1 MQFDCVAEFEFTKDL
16 RTQKK
21 EVDAALEQ
29 ANKTIMRKGAKDAR
43 EAAQASDWQLSKDGK
58 RLTVR
63 IESGAIVRAHA
74 ALIRLRNFLNEQLGP
89 KLKAGIRG
97 LSVKKF
103 VVEGVALKQPALR
116 PVEISCF
123 VEEAKISEDG
133 TKASLKLKDLTPALI
148 EDGAVDRII
157 KLVEDKVEAQHYEGK
172 AEIKKLLWEST
183 KKKAFYDADPAVELE
198 ARNWIRRT
206 HAKAQ
211 FVFGPQFAALANA
224 FKELLFEDVY
234 AKLGFR
240 EMIFPKFEPWAVP
253 QRSGHAKSIYPEAF
267 FVAVPKKSEAA
278 VWEKEK
284 DFFRV
289 TGEVLKSEFASKLD
303 FVGIMSYAQCPPF
316 WRFLEG
322 RTILDESLPLRVYD
336 WSGPTYRNE
345 AGGTQGI
352 ARLEE
357 FHRIETLWVGT
368 PEQTKKITTELADA
382 FTVFFN
388 KTLDLEFK
396 KNWITPWFL
405 AQEGKRGLS
414 EKASEGV
421 GTTDFDAW
429 LPYRGGREASEWLEF
444 QNVSNNGDKYPKA
457 FSVKAQSAELWSGC
471 AGGSL
476 ERWACAFLAQKG
488 FDKKNWPSAMRD
500 RIELGAE
507 IKFA

>member
-16 RTQKK
+16 REKK
-21 EVDAALEQ
+21 SELDAVIEQ
-29 ANKTIMRKGAKDAR
+29 ANKTILRKGAKDAR
-43 EAAQASDWQLSKDGK
+43 EAAQASDWQLSSDGK
-58 RLTVR
+58 RLTLR
-63 IESGAIVRAHA
+63 IESGAVVRAHA

-89 KLKAGIRG
+89 KLKTGIRG
-97 LSVKKF
+97 LEIKKF
-103 VVEGVALKQPALR
+103 EVKGITLKQPALK
-116 PVEISCF
+116 PIEITCF
-123 VEEAKISEDG
+123 VEEVKTSGD
-133 TKASLKLKDLTPALI
+133 KASLKLKDLTPALI

-157 KLVEDKVEAQHYEGK
+157 RLVEDKVEAQNYEGK
-172 AEIKKLLWEST
+172 GEAKKLLWAST
-183 KKKAFYDADPAVELE
+183 KKQAHYEKDPALELE
-198 ARNWIRRT
+198 ARSWMRRT

-211 FVFGPQFAALANA
+211 FVFGSQFVALANA
-224 FKELLFEDVY
+224 FKELLVEDVY
-234 AKLGFR
+234 VKLGFR
-240 EMIFPKFEPWAVP
+240 EMYFPKFEPWAVP

-267 FVAVPKKSEAA
+267 FVAVPKKSDPAIWA
-278 VWEKEK
+278 KEM
-284 DFFRV
+284 DYFRI
-289 TGEVLKSEFASKLD
+289 TGEVLKDEFASKLD

-322 RTILDESLPLRVYD
+322 KVVLDESLPLRVFD

-368 PEQTKKITTELADA
+368 PEQTKKITTELSDA
-382 FTVFFN
+382 LTVFFN
-388 KTLDLEFK
+388 KTLDIEFQ

-405 AQEGKRGLS
+405 AQEGKKTLS
-414 EKASEGV
+414 DKASEGV

-429 LPYRGGREASEWLEF
+429 LPYRGTREKSEWLEF

-457 FSVKAQSAELWSGC
+457 FGVKSASSELWSGC

-488 FDKKNWPSAMRD
+488 FDKKDWPSAVRD
-500 RIELGAE
+500 RVELAPE
-507 IKFA
+507 LKFA

>member
-1 MQFDCVAEFEFTKDL
+1 MHFDCVAEFEFTRDL
-16 RTQKK
+16 SKSKK
-21 EVDAALEQ
+21 EVDACLEQ
-29 ANKTIMRKGAKDAR
+29 ANKTIMRKGAKDAA
-43 EAAQASDWQLSKDGK
+43 EAAQASDWQLAADGK

-63 IESGAIVRAHA
+63 IESGAVVRAHA

-97 LSVKKF
+97 MEIKKF
-103 VVEGVALKQPALR
+103 EIDGITLKQPALR
-116 PVEISCF
+116 PIEISCF
-123 VEEAKISEDG
+123 VDEVKTNG
-133 TKASLKLKDLTPALI
+133 TKASLKLKDLTPGLI
-148 EDGAVDRII
+148 ENGAIDRAIR
-157 KLVEDKVEAQHYEGK
+157 LVEDKAEAQHYEGK
-172 AEIKKLLWEST
+172 GETKRLLWSST
-183 KKKAFYDADPAVELE
+183 KKQARYDADPAVELE
-198 ARNWIRRT
+198 SRNWMRRT

-211 FVFGPQFAALANA
+211 FVFGPQFVSLANA
-224 FKELLFEDVY
+224 FKDLLQQEVY

-240 EMIFPKFEPWAVP
+240 EMFFPKFEPWAVP

-267 FVAVPKKSEAA
+267 FVAVPKKSDAA
-278 VWEKEK
+278 AWAKEM
-284 DFFRV
+284 DYFRV
-289 TGEVLKSEFASKLD
+289 TGEILKDEFAQKLD

-322 RTILDESLPLRVYD
+322 RVVLDESLPMRVFD
-336 WSGPTYRNE
+336 FSGPTYRNE

-368 PEQTKKITTELADA
+368 PAQVKKTTQELGDA

-388 KTLDLEFK
+388 KTLDLEFR

-414 EKASEGV
+414 EHSSEGV

-429 LPYRGGREASEWLEF
+429 LPYRGTREKSEWLEF

-457 FSVKAQSAELWSGC
+457 FSVKAQSSELWSGC
-471 AGGSL
+471 AGGSI

-488 FDKKNWPSAMRD
+488 FDKKDWPSAVRD
-500 RIELGAE
+500 RVDVAGGEV
-507 IKFA
+507 KFA

>member
-1 MQFDCVAEFEFTKDL
+1 MQFDCVAEFEFTRDL
-16 RTQKK
+16 SEAKK
-21 EVDAALEQ
+21 EVDAALEL

-43 EAAQASDWQLSKDGK
+43 EAAQASDWRLSADGK

-63 IESGAIVRAHA
+63 IESGAVVRAHA
-74 ALIRLRNFLNEQLGP
+74 ALIRLRNFLNEQLGA
-89 KLKAGIRG
+89 KLKVGIRG
-97 LSVKKF
+97 VEIKKF
-103 VVEGVALKQPALR
+103 EVKGIELKQAALR
-116 PVEISCF
+116 PIEISCF
-123 VEEAKISEDG
+123 VEEVKASEDG
-133 TKASLKLKDLTPALI
+133 LKASLKLKDLTPALI
-148 EDGAVDRII
+148 EGGAVDRII
-157 KLVEDKVEAQHYEGK
+157 KLVQDKVEAQHYEGK
-172 AEIKKLLWEST
+172 SEVKKLLWASDQKT
-183 KKKAFYDADPAVELE
+183 PHYDKDPAVELE

-206 HAKAQ
+206 KGKAQ
-211 FVFGPQFAALANA
+211 FVFGPQFASLANA
-224 FKELLFEDVY
+224 FKELLAEQVY

-240 EMIFPKFEPWAVP
+240 EMIFPKFEPWDVP
-253 QRSGHAKSIYPEAF
+253 ARSGHAKNIYPEAF
-267 FVAVPKKSEAA
+267 FVAVPKKSDPAA
-278 VWEKEK
+278 WEKEK
-284 DFFRV
+284 DFFRI
-289 TGEVLKSEFASKLD
+289 TGEVLKTNFAEKLD

-322 RTILDESLPLRVYD
+322 RVVLDESLPIRVFD

-368 PEQTKKITTELADA
+368 PAQTKKITSELADA

-388 KTLDLEFK
+388 KTLDLEFR

-405 AQEGKRGLS
+405 AQEGKLGLS

-429 LPYRGGREASEWLEF
+429 LPYRGPREKSEWLEF

-457 FSVKAQSAELWSGC
+457 FSVKAQSSELWSGC

-488 FDKKNWPSAMRD
+488 FDKKNWPSAVRD
-500 RIELGAE
+500 RVDITGEV
-507 IKFA
+507 KFA

>member
-16 RTQKK
+16 SEKK
-21 EVDAALEQ
+21 SELDAVIEQ
-29 ANKTIMRKGAKDAR
+29 ANKTVLRKGAKEVR
-43 EAAQASDWQLSKDGK
+43 EAAQASDWQLSADGK
-58 RLTVR
+58 TLTVR
-63 IESGAIVRAHA
+63 IESGAVVRAHA

-97 LSVKKF
+97 MTVKKF
-103 VVEGVALKQPALR
+103 DVKGITLKQAALR
-116 PVEISCF
+116 PVEITCF
-123 VEEAKISEDG
+123 VDEVKTSG
-133 TKASLKLKDLTPALI
+133 TSASLKLKDLTPALI

-157 KLVEDKVEAQHYEGK
+157 RLVEDKVEAQHYEGK
-172 AEIKKLLWEST
+172 GEAKKLLWASNAKQT
-183 KKKAFYDADPAVELE
+183 HYDKDPAIELE
-198 ARNWIRRT
+198 ARNWMRRT
-206 HAKAQ
+206 LAKAQ
-211 FVFGPQFAALANA
+211 FVFGPQFVSLANA
-224 FKELLFEDVY
+224 FKDLLQQEVY

-240 EMIFPKFEPWAVP
+240 EMFFPKFEPWAVP

-267 FVAVPKKSEAA
+267 FVAVPKKSDPGL
-278 VWEKEK
+278 WQKES
-284 DFFRV
+284 DYFRI
-289 TGEVLKSEFASKLD
+289 TGEVFKDDFAPKLD

-322 RTILDESLPLRVYD
+322 RVVLDESLPLRVFD

-368 PEQTKKITTELADA
+368 PVQVKKITQELSDA
-382 FTVFFN
+382 FTMFFN
-388 KTLDLEFK
+388 KTIDLDFQ

-414 EKASEGV
+414 DKASEGV

-429 LPYRGGREASEWLEF
+429 LPYRGAREKSEWLEF

-457 FSVKAQSAELWSGC
+457 FSVKAQGGNDELWSGC
-471 AGGSL
+471 AGGSI
-476 ERWACAFLAQKG
+476 ERWVCAFLAQKG
-488 FDKKNWPSAMRD
+488 FDKKDWPSAVRD
-500 RIELGAE
+500 RVELGNE
-507 IKFA
+507 VKFA